1 MEPETDNVQER
12 VFLILL
18 INLVQ
23 TVCSPV
29 G

>member
-1 MEPETDNVQER
+1 MEPEPDNGQER

-18 INLVQ
+18 INLVRN
-23 TVCSPV
+23 VCSLV

>member
-1 MEPETDNVQER
+1 MEPEPDNVQER

-23 TVCSPV
+23 DVDFLV